1 MKSYYAPKQFCLV
14 GKAWEVLYYLRK
26 MSASSNVVKQPL
38 ASVLNQKVNSYLI
51 HKPNPF
57 SLVSTKEV

>member
-14 GKAWEVLYYLRK
+14 GKAWEVQYYLRK
-26 MSASSNVVKQPL
+26 MSASSNLIKPPL
-38 ASVLNQKVNSYLI
+38 ASVLNENVKAYLI
-51 HKPNPF
+51 QKPNPF